1 MILKSLPIAKEFLTV
16 FIPPKF
22 TVEADGID
30 RKPELALLKANDD
43 NSILCST
50 PLRAMPCKFLC
61 AVFGCG
67 SNEITLGT
75 WATFAANKLYKN
87 YVVSYERLVN

>member
-43 NSILCST
+43 NSILS
-50 PLRAMPCKFLC
+50 
-61 AVFGCG
+61 
-67 SNEITLGT
+67 
-75 WATFAANKLYKN
+75 
-87 YVVSYERLVN
+87 VSYTHLTLPTILLV